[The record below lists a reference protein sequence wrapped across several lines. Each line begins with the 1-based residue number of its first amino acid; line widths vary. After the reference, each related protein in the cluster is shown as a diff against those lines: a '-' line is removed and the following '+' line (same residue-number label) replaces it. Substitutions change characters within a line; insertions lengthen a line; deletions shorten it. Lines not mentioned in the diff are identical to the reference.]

1 MSKSSVSEFIQ
12 FTWEMI
18 NAGHRE
24 ISWSSDGTLVVV
36 TNAERLAEHILPQYF
51 KHGQYASWVRAL
63 NAYDFKKSGAGRWHH
78 PSFLRGHPELLKNIR
93 RKAPPSRGPGVR
105 ASAAS
110 SSTALVPR
118 AKKAPISPDL
128 ELRWMQ
134 QELNRLQG
142 EVGAIRN
149 EDFQQ
154 RFDTVRLMQLML
166 TQLTHRPS
174 TNETSI
180 VLHPAAAAAAAAAA
194 PSSSSTP
201 LQLTYTKRESDDHI
215 QPLAP
220 QQQAPPRDDH
230 IVNTSFFDLPGL
242 RPQPSDESTSDIQSL
257 PTMPSPT
264 RDTSF
269 DISSL
274 ELDLG
279 SIVDISNSST
289 PYNAV
294 FGSGGSGGAT
304 TYNTT
309 ASSSSPA
316 ILEEEEGAMLHI
328 EESGKSASGR
338 PMKIEIN
345 DDDGMEEVKTAGAAS
360 PEVVA
365 PMLSAPDPLLTPPPP
380 AAAAASLIGA
390 LANSAA
396 SATALQFASVLAR
409 MPPLPA
415 STSQLPPRGTLQR
428 QHIEAAIELAFRQL
442 TITAD
447 AALQTQQAGTS

>member
-1 MSKSSVSEFIQ
+1 M
-12 FTWEMI
+12 
-18 NAGHRE
+18 
-24 ISWSSDGTLVVV
+24 
-36 TNAERLAEHILPQYF
+36 TNAELLAEHILPQYF

-93 RKAPPSRGPGVR
+93 GSAPPSRGPGVR

-118 AKKAPISPDL
+118 VKKAPISPDPNCVGCSRNQPPPGRGSDPQRGL
-128 ELRWMQ
+128 PAALRHGPV
-134 QELNRLQG
+134 NAADAHAAHASA
-142 EVGAIRN
+142 V
-149 EDFQQ
+149 DQ
-154 RFDTVRLMQLML
+154 RDE
-166 TQLTHRPS
+166 HRPPS
-174 TNETSI
+174 RSRR
-180 VLHPAAAAAAAAAA
+180 AAAAAAA

-201 LQLTYTKRESDDHI
+201 LRLTYTKRESDDHI

-230 IVNTSFFDLPGL
+230 IVNTSFFDLPAFG
-242 RPQPSDESTSDIQSL
+242 RSHPTRSTSDIQSL

-289 PYNAV
+289 PHNAV

-309 ASSSSPA
+309 ASSSSQA

-328 EESGKSASGR
+328 EESGTSASGR
-338 PMKIEIN
+338 PMKIEIS
-345 DDDGMEEVKTAGAAS
+345 DDDGMEEVKTAGSGQPRSRRTYALGS
-360 PEVVA
+360 R
-365 PMLSAPDPLLTPPPP
+365 P
-380 AAAAASLIGA
+380 AAHTS
-390 LANSAA
+390 
-396 SATALQFASVLAR
+396 TAPR
-409 MPPLPA
+409 
-415 STSQLPPRGTLQR
+415 PPRP
-428 QHIEAAIELAFRQL
+428 A
-442 TITAD
+442 
-447 AALQTQQAGTS
+447 